1 MEGETVLVTVR
12 YWQHDGERVPDP
24 EDQRNPRHEL
34 RAVPV
39 GPFGDVVDT
48 GALLS
53 YRPEEDGDGTAPEEE
68 VSLDAEEQGPA
79 EEPAAAP
86 VTRNPRKAE
95 RRATQPKAAGAST
108 DAAEGA

>member
-12 YWQHDGERVPDP
+12 YTQRDGERVPDP
-24 EDQRNPRHEL
+24 EDPRNPLHEL

-39 GPFGDVVDT
+39 GPFGEVVDT

-53 YRPEEDGDGTAPEEE
+53 YQPEEDG
-68 VSLDAEEQGPA
+68 
-79 EEPAAAP
+79 EP
-86 VTRNPRKAE
+86 K
-95 RRATQPKAAGAST
+95 GAST